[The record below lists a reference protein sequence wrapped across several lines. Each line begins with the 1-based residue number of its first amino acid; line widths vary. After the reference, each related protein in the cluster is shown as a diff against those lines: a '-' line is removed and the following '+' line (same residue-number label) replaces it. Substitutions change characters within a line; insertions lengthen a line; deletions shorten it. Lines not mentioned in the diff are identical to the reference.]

1 MTAPARAVQCP
12 SCGEE
17 NALASSYCGACGSR
31 LPSVCSSCGANNP
44 PGQRFCG
51 DCGAALG
58 RAAGPAKYGSAQS
71 YTPRHLAEKILTSR
85 SALEGERKK
94 VTVLFA
100 DMKGSMELLADR
112 DPEDARKLLDP
123 VLEKMIDAI
132 HRYEGTVNQVM
143 GDGIMAIF
151 GAPLAHEDHAV
162 RACYAALR
170 MRDAIAQLANTIRK
184 TQGVSIQVRT
194 GLNSG
199 EVVVR
204 SIANDLHMDYTA
216 VGQTTHLA
224 ARLEQ
229 LATPGSILL
238 SGDCLRLAE
247 GYLETRPLGPVA
259 LKGLATPVEVHEL
272 IAATPIR
279 TRLQAAAAR
288 GLTPFVGRRLEM
300 ETLHEALRRAAASE
314 GQVLAVVGPAGVGK
328 SRLLREFIHSPHTR
342 GWLVLESKSIS
353 YGRATPYLP
362 LIDFL
367 KGYFKLSEGDDA
379 RAVREKVAAKVIVL
393 DQPLQDA
400 IPPMLDLLGALPDD
414 HPFRRLE
421 PMQRRSFTA
430 RAITEL
436 MVAESR
442 IQPLIMVFEDLHWN
456 DMQTLALLNAVIA
469 SIHQH
474 AILLLASYRPKEHD
488 DQWGDQPHYRQVR
501 LEPLAQENLTRL
513 LDILLGPNG
522 GLAPVKA
529 FLVERTGGNPF
540 FVEESVRTLVE
551 TGVLVGAR
559 SRYRLAKPLS
569 SIEVPATVHA
579 LLSARIDRLGEPQ
592 KRLLQEAA
600 VIGKDFPFV
609 LLQAIAGA
617 EDQDLRARLHELQ
630 SAEYLYES
638 RLFPELEYTFRH
650 SMTREVA
657 YSSLLR
663 EHTRALHEKVATE
676 LIRLASGRLEEHVE
690 QIAEHAEKGQAWPQ
704 AVEYLQRSGEKAFA
718 LYANAEAADFFE
730 RALAALEHVPQ
741 SRATLEQD
749 VDLRFELRNALIA
762 LCELDRIG
770 RCLEALEPLVAQLGD
785 SNRAARLASFRCNQ
799 HFLAA
804 RQRTAIEVGE
814 AGLRVAHEIGDRGLH
829 AELLYR
835 TGQSYH
841 LVGDNRRALELLD
854 QSIAETVERRAR
866 ERFELAVI
874 PAVGSR
880 MWLVSILAECGEFRP
895 ALTHA
900 ERAVEIAHEAQHPL
914 SEVLGWLAVGHV
926 QRRKGEVEDA
936 IRALER
942 GMALTERYSMPMWR
956 LRLESSLGLARACRG
971 ELVQGLELTRSA
983 LAGAERMGLM
993 VDRPML
999 HVHLGEALL
1008 LAGSVEEALA
1018 QAKQALE
1025 VALSHEN
1032 RRDEPWAR
1040 LLMARGSWAS
1050 DPKATDEAAGQL
1062 QTALRLALAT
1072 GARPLE
1078 AHCRAMLGMIHGAN
1092 GDKAQ
1097 AEEFGAAAQAAYA
1110 SLGMRPLLAAPLTN
1124 ISAAI
1129 T

>member
-1 MTAPARAVQCP
+1 MTAARAVQCP
-12 SCGEE
+12 SCNEQ
-17 NALASSYCGACGSR
+17 NAAGSSFCGACGAR
-31 LPSVCSSCGANNP
+31 LPSVCAACGANNP
-44 PGQRFCG
+44 PGHKFCSE
-51 DCGAALG
+51 CGAPLG
-58 RAAGPAKYGSAQS
+58 RPAVHAKFASAQS

-85 SALEGERKK
+85 SALEGERKQ

-123 VLEKMIDAI
+123 VLQNMMDAV

-170 MRDAIAQLANTIRK
+170 MQEAIAQLANEIRK
-184 TQGVSIQVRT
+184 TQGVSIQIRI

-204 SIANDLHMDYTA
+204 SIGNDLRMDYTA

-229 LATPGSILL
+229 LAAPGSILV
-238 SGDCLRLAE
+238 SSDCLRLAE
-247 GYLETRPLGPVA
+247 GYLETKPLGPVA
-259 LKGLATPVEVHEL
+259 LKGLTTPVEVHEL
-272 IAATPIR
+272 IAATPVR

-300 ETLHEALRRAAASE
+300 ETLHEALRRTAGSE

-342 GWLVLESKSIS
+342 GWLVLESKSS
-353 YGRATPYLP
+353 AYGRATPYLP

-367 KGYFKLSEGDDA
+367 KGYFKLTERDDA
-379 RAVREKVAAKVIVL
+379 RVVREKVTAKAILL
-393 DQPLQDA
+393 DQPPQDS
-400 IPPMLDLLGALPDD
+400 IPPVLDLLGALTED

-421 PMQRRSFTA
+421 PMQRRSLTA
-430 RAITEL
+430 RAITDL

-442 IQPLIMVFEDLHWN
+442 IQPVIMLFEDLHWN
-456 DMQTLALLNAVIA
+456 DMQTLGLLDAVIT

-474 AILLLASYRPKEHD
+474 AILMLASYRPKEHD
-488 DQWGDQPHYRQVR
+488 DKWVDQPHYRQVR
-501 LEPLAQENLTRL
+501 LEPLAQENLAGL
-513 LDILLGPNG
+513 LDILLGKNG
-522 GLAPVKA
+522 GLASVKA

-551 TGVLVGAR
+551 TGVLIGAR
-559 SRYRLAKPLS
+559 GQYRLAKPFS
-569 SIEVPATVHA
+569 GIEVPATVHA
-579 LLSARIDRLGEPQ
+579 ILSARIDRLGEPQ

-600 VIGKDFPFV
+600 VIGKDFPFA
-609 LLQAIAGA
+609 LLQAIAGVQ
-617 EDQDLRARLHELQ
+617 EQDLRARLHELR

-657 YSSLLR
+657 YSTLLR
-663 EHTRALHEKVATE
+663 EQTRALHERVATE
-676 LIRLASGRLEEHVE
+676 LIRSGRTEEEVE
-690 QIAEHAEKGQAWPQ
+690 QIAEHAEKGQAWPE

-718 LYANAEAADFFE
+718 LYANAEAADYFA
-730 RALAALEHVPQ
+730 RALAALGNLPRSH
-741 SRATLEQD
+741 ATLEQD

-762 LCELDRIG
+762 LCELERIG
-770 RCLEALEPLVAQLGD
+770 ACLDALEPLVAGLGD
-785 SNRAARLASFRCNQ
+785 RNRAARLASFRCNQ

-804 RQRTAIEVGE
+804 QQRSAIQVGE
-814 AGLRVAHEIGDRGLH
+814 AGLRLAHEIGERQLH

-835 TGQSYH
+835 IGQSYH
-841 LVGDNRRALELLD
+841 LIGDNRKALALLN

-866 ERFELAVI
+866 ERFDLAVI

-880 MWLVSILAECGEFRP
+880 MWLVAILAECGDFRP
-895 ALTHA
+895 ALAQA
-900 ERAVEIAHEAQHPL
+900 ERAVEIARESQHPL

-936 IRALER
+936 VRALER
-942 GMALTERYSMPMWR
+942 GMALSERYSVPMWR
-956 LRLESSLGLARACRG
+956 LRLESSLGLACAYQG
-971 ELVQGLELTRSA
+971 ELVRGLELTRSA

-1008 LAGSVEEALA
+1008 FAGRTEEALA
-1018 QAKQALE
+1018 QAKRALE
-1025 VALSHEN
+1025 IALSHEN
-1032 RRDEPWAR
+1032 KRDEPWGR
-1040 LLMARGSWAS
+1040 LLIARALWTLEPTAPGESLA
-1050 DPKATDEAAGQL
+1050 QL
-1062 QTALRLALAT
+1062 ESALRLALAT
-1072 GARPLE
+1072 GAKPLE
-1078 AHCRAMLGMIHGAN
+1078 AHCRAMLGTIHGASA
-1092 GDKAQ
+1092 DTPR

-1110 SLGMRPLLAAPLTN
+1110 NLGMRPLLTIPLASS
-1124 ISAAI
+1124 SAASN
-1129 T
+1129 

>member
-1 MTAPARAVQCP
+1 
-12 SCGEE
+12 
-17 NALASSYCGACGSR
+17 
-31 LPSVCSSCGANNP
+31 
-44 PGQRFCG
+44 
-51 DCGAALG
+51 
-58 RAAGPAKYGSAQS
+58 
-71 YTPRHLAEKILTSR
+71 
-85 SALEGERKK
+85 
-94 VTVLFA
+94 
-100 DMKGSMELLADR
+100 MELLADR
-112 DPEDARKLLDP
+112 DPEDARRILDP
-123 VLEKMIDAI
+123 VLERMMEAV

-170 MRDAIAQLANTIRK
+170 MQEAIAQLANEIRK

-204 SIANDLHMDYTA
+204 SIGNDLRMDYTA

-229 LATPGSILL
+229 LAAPGSILI
-238 SGDCLRLAE
+238 SSDCLRLAE
-247 GYLETRPLGPVA
+247 GYLETKPLGPVA
-259 LKGLATPVEVHEL
+259 LKGLTTPIEVHEL
-272 IAATPIR
+272 IAATPVR

-342 GWLVLESKSIS
+342 RWLVLESKSIS

-367 KGYFKLSEGDDA
+367 KGYFKLSERDEA
-379 RAVREKVAAKVIVL
+379 RTVREKVTAKVILL
-393 DQPLQDA
+393 DQPQQDW
-400 IPPMLDLLGALPDD
+400 IPPVLDLLGALPED
-414 HPFRRLE
+414 HPFRSLE
-421 PMQRRSFTA
+421 PMQRRSLTA
-430 RAITEL
+430 RAITDL
-436 MVAESR
+436 MIAESR
-442 IQPLIMVFEDLHWN
+442 IQPVIMVFEDLHWN
-456 DMQTLALLNAVIA
+456 DMQTLGLLAAVIT

-474 AILLLASYRPKEHD
+474 AVLMLASYRPKEHD
-488 DQWGDQPHYRQVR
+488 DKWVDQPHYRQVR
-501 LEPLAQENLTRL
+501 VEPLAQENLSGL
-513 LDILLGPNG
+513 LDILLGKNG
-522 GLAPVKA
+522 GLAAVKA

-551 TGVLVGAR
+551 TGVLAGAR
-559 SRYRLAKPLS
+559 GQYRLAKPFS
-569 SIEVPATVHA
+569 GIEVPATVRA
-579 LLSARIDRLGEPQ
+579 ILSARIDRLGEPQ

-600 VIGKDFPFV
+600 VIGKDFPFA
-609 LLQAIAGA
+609 LLQAIAGVQ
-617 EDQDLRARLHELQ
+617 EQDLRARLHELR

-663 EHTRALHEKVATE
+663 EQTRALHEKVATE
-676 LIRLASGRLEEHVE
+676 LIRLASERTEEEVE
-690 QIAEHAEKGQAWPQ
+690 QIAEHAEKGHAWPE

-718 LYANAEAADFFE
+718 LYANAEAADYFT
-730 RALAALEHVPQ
+730 RALKALENLPR
-741 SRATLEQD
+741 SRATLELD

-762 LCELDRIG
+762 LCKLDRIG
-770 RCLEALEPLVAQLGD
+770 ECLDALEPLVAHLGD
-785 SNRAARLASFRCNQ
+785 RDRAARLASFRCNQ
-799 HFLAA
+799 HFLSAQ
-804 RQRTAIEVGE
+804 QRSAIEVGE
-814 AGLRVAHEIGDRGLH
+814 AGLRLAREIGERQLH

-835 TGQSYH
+835 IGQSYH
-841 LVGDNRRALELLD
+841 LIGDNRKALALLN
-854 QSIAETVERRAR
+854 QSIADTVERRAR
-866 ERFELAVI
+866 ARFELAVI

-895 ALTHA
+895 ALVHA
-900 ERAVEIAHEAQHPL
+900 ERAVEIAQEAQHPL

-926 QRRKGEVEDA
+926 QRRKGEIEEA

-942 GMALTERYSMPMWR
+942 GMALTERYSVPMWR
-956 LRLESSLGLARACRG
+956 LRLESSLGVALACQSELAR
-971 ELVQGLELTRSA
+971 GLELAGGA

-1008 LAGSVEEALA
+1008 LAGRVEEALTHA
-1018 QAKQALE
+1018 RQALDI
-1025 VALSHEN
+1025 ASAHEN
-1032 RRDEPWAR
+1032 KRDEPWAR
-1040 LLMARGSWAS
+1040 LLIARASWAL
-1050 DPKATDEAAGQL
+1050 DPKAPDEPLAQL
-1062 QTALRLALAT
+1062 ESALRLALASE
-1072 GARPLE
+1072 ARPLE
-1078 AHCRAMLGMIHGAN
+1078 AHCRAMLGIIHGAG
-1092 GDKAQ
+1092 GDKAR
-1097 AEEFGAAAQAAYA
+1097 AEEFRAAAHAAYA
-1110 SLGMRPLLAAPLTN
+1110 NLGMRALLLAPLTN
-1124 ISAAI
+1124 TSAPI

>member
-17 NALASSYCGACGSR
+17 NALTSSYCGACGAR
-31 LPSVCSSCGANNP
+31 LPAVCPACGANNP
-44 PGQRFCG
+44 SGHRFCG

-58 RAAGPAKYGSAQS
+58 RSAGPAKFGSAES

-85 SALEGERKK
+85 SALEGERKQ

-123 VLEKMIDAI
+123 VLQNMMDAV

-170 MRDAIAQLANTIRK
+170 MQEAIAQLANEIRK
-184 TQGVSIQVRT
+184 TQGISIQVRI
-194 GLNSG
+194 GLNAG

-204 SIANDLHMDYTA
+204 SIGNDLRMDYTA

-229 LATPGSILL
+229 LAAPGSILI
-238 SGDCLRLAE
+238 SSDCLRLAE
-247 GYLETRPLGPVA
+247 GYLETKPLGPIA
-259 LKGLATPVEVHEL
+259 LKGLANPVDVHEL
-272 IAATPIR
+272 IAATPVR

-300 ETLHEALRRAAASE
+300 ETLHEVLRRAAGSA

-367 KGYFKLSEGDDA
+367 KGYFKLVEADEA
-379 RAVREKVAAKVIVL
+379 RAVREKVAAKVILL
-393 DQPLQDA
+393 DQPSQDA
-400 IPPMLDLLGALPDD
+400 VPPVLDLLGALPDE
-414 HPFRRLE
+414 HPFRELE
-421 PMQRRSFTA
+421 PMQRRSLTA
-430 RAITEL
+430 RAITDL

-442 IQPLIMVFEDLHWN
+442 IQPVIMVFEDLHWN
-456 DMQTLALLNAVIA
+456 DMQTLGLLNAVIA

-488 DQWGDQPHYRQVR
+488 DKWGDQPHYRQVR
-501 LEPLAQENLTRL
+501 LEPLAQENLAGL
-513 LDILLGPNG
+513 LDILLGKNG

-551 TGVLVGAR
+551 TGVLAGAR
-559 SRYRLAKPLS
+559 GQYRLAKPFS
-569 SIEVPATVHA
+569 DIEVPGTVHA
-579 LLSARIDRLGEPQ
+579 ILSARIDRLDEPQ

-600 VIGKDFPFV
+600 VIGKDFPFA
-609 LLQAIAGA
+609 LLQAIAGVQ
-617 EDQDLRARLHELQ
+617 EQDLRARLHELQ

-650 SMTREVA
+650 FMTREVA

-663 EHTRALHEKVATE
+663 EQTRALHEKVASE
-676 LIRLASGRLEEHVE
+676 LIRLASRRTEEEVE
-690 QIAEHAEKGQAWPQ
+690 QIAEHAEKGHAWPE

-718 LYANAEAADFFE
+718 LYANEEAADYFE
-730 RALAALEHVPQ
+730 RALAALGHVPQ

-762 LCELDRIG
+762 LCELERIG
-770 RCLEALEPLVAQLGD
+770 KCLDALEPLVAQLGD
-785 SNRAARLASFRCNQ
+785 SNRAARLASYRCNQ
-799 HFLAA
+799 QFLAA
-804 RQRTAIEVGE
+804 RQRSAIEVGE
-814 AGLRVAHEIGDRGLH
+814 AGLRLAHEIGDRGLH

-835 TGQSYH
+835 IGQSYH
-841 LVGDNRRALELLD
+841 LIGDNRKALALLN
-854 QSIAETVERRAR
+854 QSIAKAVERRAR
-866 ERFELAVI
+866 ERFDLAVI

-880 MWLVSILAECGEFRP
+880 MWLVSILAECGDFRQ
-895 ALTHA
+895 ALAQA
-900 ERAVEIAHEAQHPL
+900 ERAVEIAREAQDPL

-926 QRRKGEVEDA
+926 QRRKGEVDDA

-942 GMALTERYSMPMWR
+942 GMALTERYPMPMWR
-956 LRLESSLGLARACRG
+956 LRLESSLGLARARRS
-971 ELVQGLELTRSA
+971 EFVQGLELTRSA
-983 LAGAERMGLM
+983 LVGAERMGLM

-1008 LAGSVEEALA
+1008 RAGRFAE
-1018 QAKQALE
+1018 
-1025 VALSHEN
+1025 ALSHARQALNIALAHEN
-1032 RRDEPWAR
+1032 KRDEPWAR
-1040 LLMARGSWAS
+1040 LLTALAFWAL
-1050 DPKATDEAAGQL
+1050 DPKATDEPLAQL
-1062 QTALRLALAT
+1062 QSALHLGVAC

-1078 AHCRAMLGMIHGAN
+1078 AHCRTMLGAVYGRQ
-1092 GDKAQ
+1092 GDVAKAK
-1097 AEEFGAAAQAAYA
+1097 EFAAAGGALYA
-1110 SLGMRPLLAAPLTN
+1110 ELNMRPLLLEGLKESPTAT
-1124 ISAAI
+1124 
-1129 T
+1129 

>member
-1 MTAPARAVQCP
+1 MTTPARAVQCP

-17 NALASSYCGACGSR
+17 NALANSYCGACGSR
-31 LPSVCSSCGANNP
+31 LPSVCAACGAQNP

-51 DCGAALG
+51 ECGAPLG
-58 RAAGPAKYGSAQS
+58 RPAGHAKFASAQS

-85 SALEGERKK
+85 SALEGERKQ

-123 VLEKMIDAI
+123 VLQNMMDAV

-170 MRDAIAQLANTIRK
+170 MQEAIAQLANDIRK
-184 TQGVSIQVRT
+184 TQGVSIQVRI

-204 SIANDLHMDYTA
+204 SIGNDLRMDYTA

-229 LATPGSILL
+229 LAAPGSVLI
-238 SGDCLRLAE
+238 SSDCLRLAE
-247 GYLETRPLGPVA
+247 GYLETKQLGPVA
-259 LKGLATPVEVHEL
+259 LKGLTTPVEVHEV
-272 IAATPIR
+272 IAATPVR

-300 ETLHEALRRAAASE
+300 ETLHEALRRAAGKG
-314 GQVLAVVGPAGVGK
+314 GQVVAVVGPAGVGK

-342 GWLVLESKSIS
+342 GWLVLESKSMS

-367 KGYFKLSEGDDA
+367 KGYFKLTERDDA
-379 RAVREKVAAKVIVL
+379 RVVREKVTAKVILL
-393 DQPLQDA
+393 DQPAEDS
-400 IPPMLDLLGALPDD
+400 IPPVLDLLGALPDD

-421 PMQRRSFTA
+421 PMQRRSLTA
-430 RAITEL
+430 RAITDL

-442 IQPLIMVFEDLHWN
+442 IQPVIMVFEDLHWN
-456 DMQTLALLNAVIA
+456 DMQTLGLLNALIT

-474 AILLLASYRPKEHD
+474 AVLVLASYRPKEHD
-488 DQWGDQPHYRQVR
+488 DKWSDQPHYRQVR
-501 LEPLAQENLTRL
+501 LEPLAQENLAGL
-513 LDILLGPNG
+513 LDILLGKNG
-522 GLAPVKA
+522 GLASVKA
-529 FLVERTGGNPF
+529 FLAMRTGGNPF
-540 FVEESVRTLVE
+540 FVEESIRTLVE
-551 TGVLVGAR
+551 TGVLDGAR
-559 SRYRLAKPLS
+559 GQYRLAKPFS
-569 SIEVPATVHA
+569 GVEVPATVHA
-579 LLSARIDRLGEPQ
+579 ILSARIDRLGEPQ

-600 VIGKDFPFV
+600 VIGKDFPFA
-609 LLQAIAGA
+609 LLQAVAGVQ
-617 EDQDLRARLHELQ
+617 EQDLRARLHELQ

-676 LIRLASGRLEEHVE
+676 LVRMAAGRIEEEVE
-690 QIAEHAEKGQAWPQ
+690 QIAEHAEKGQVWPQ

-718 LYANAEAADFFE
+718 LYANEEAVDYFQ
-730 RALAALEHVPQ
+730 RALAALEHVPRT
-741 SRATLEQD
+741 RATLEQD

-762 LCELDRIG
+762 LCELEGIG
-770 RCLEALEPLVAQLGD
+770 KCLEALEPLVADLGD
-785 SNRAARLASFRCNQ
+785 PNRAARLASFRCNQ

-804 RQRTAIEVGE
+804 QQRSAIEVGE
-814 AGLRVAHEIGDRGLH
+814 SGLRLAREIGERQLH

-835 TGQSYH
+835 IGQSYH
-841 LVGDNRRALELLD
+841 LIGDNRKALLLLN
-854 QSIAETVERRAR
+854 QSIAETVERRSR
-866 ERFELAVI
+866 DRFELAVI

-880 MWLVSILAECGEFRP
+880 MWLVSILAECGQFGP
-895 ALTHA
+895 ALAHA
-900 ERAVEIAHEAQHPL
+900 ERAVEIAQEAQHPL

-926 QRRKGEVEDA
+926 QRRRGEVEHA

-942 GMALTERYSMPMWR
+942 GMALTERYSVPMWR
-956 LRLESSLGLARACRG
+956 LRLESSLGLARVYRG
-971 ELVQGLELTRSA
+971 ELLQGLEQTRSA
-983 LAGAERMGLM
+983 LVAAERMGLM

-999 HVHLGEALL
+999 HVHMGAALL
-1008 LAGSVEEALA
+1008 LAGSVDEALA
-1018 QAKQALE
+1018 HAKRALE
-1025 VALSHEN
+1025 VALAHQN

-1040 LLMARGSWAS
+1040 LLIARALWAS
-1050 DPKATDEAAGQL
+1050 DAKAAAEAASQL
-1062 QTALRLALAT
+1062 ETALGVALAT
-1072 GARPLE
+1072 GARPVE
-1078 AHCRAMLGMIHGAN
+1078 AHCRAMLGVIYEAN
-1092 GDKAQ
+1092 ADKSR
-1097 AEEFGAAAQAAYA
+1097 AEEFSAAAQAAYA
-1110 SLGMRPLLAAPLTN
+1110 SLGMRPLLPAPLTN
-1124 ISAAI
+1124 PASPAS
-1129 T
+1129 

>member
-1 MTAPARAVQCP
+1 MTAARAVQCP
-12 SCGEE
+12 SCNEQ
-17 NALASSYCGACGSR
+17 NAPGSSFCGACGSR
-31 LPSVCSSCGANNP
+31 LPSVCSACGASNP
-44 PGQRFCG
+44 PGHKFCSE
-51 DCGAALG
+51 CGAPLG
-58 RAAGPAKYGSAQS
+58 RSAGPAKFGSAQS

-85 SALEGERKK
+85 SALEGERKQ

-123 VLEKMIDAI
+123 VLETMMDAV

-170 MRDAIAQLANTIRK
+170 MQEAIAQLANEIRK
-184 TQGVSIQVRT
+184 TQGVSIQVRI

-204 SIANDLHMDYTA
+204 SIGNDLRMDYTA

-224 ARLEQ
+224 ARMEQ
-229 LATPGSILL
+229 LAAPGSILI
-238 SGDCLRLAE
+238 SSDCLRLAE
-247 GYLETRPLGPVA
+247 GYLETKPLGPVA
-259 LKGLATPVEVHEL
+259 LKGLTTPVEVHEL
-272 IAATPIR
+272 VAATPVR

-300 ETLHEALRRAAASE
+300 ETLHEALRRAAGSE

-342 GWLVLESKSIS
+342 SWLVLESRSIS

-367 KGYFKLSEGDDA
+367 KGYFKLTERDDA
-379 RAVREKVAAKVIVL
+379 RVVREKVTAKVILL
-393 DQPLQDA
+393 DQPSQDS
-400 IPPMLDLLGALPDD
+400 IPPVLDLLGALPED

-421 PMQRRSFTA
+421 PMERRSLTA
-430 RAITEL
+430 RAITDL

-456 DMQTLALLNAVIA
+456 DMQTLGLLNAVIT
-469 SIHQH
+469 SIRQH
-474 AILLLASYRPKEHD
+474 AIFILASYRPKEHD
-488 DQWGDQPHYRQVR
+488 DKWVDRPHYRQVR
-501 LEPLAQENLTRL
+501 LEPLAQENLAGL
-513 LDILLGPNG
+513 LDILLGKNG

-529 FLVERTGGNPF
+529 FLIERTGGNPF

-551 TGVLVGAR
+551 TGVLAGAR
-559 SRYRLAKPLS
+559 GQYRLAKPFS
-569 SIEVPATVHA
+569 GIEVPATVRA
-579 LLSARIDRLGEPQ
+579 ILSARIDRLGEPQ

-600 VIGKDFPFV
+600 VIGKDFPFA
-609 LLQAIAGA
+609 LLQAIAGVQ
-617 EDQDLRARLHELQ
+617 EQDLRARLHELQ

-657 YSSLLR
+657 YSTLLR
-663 EHTRALHEKVATE
+663 EQTRALHEKVATE
-676 LIRLASGRLEEHVE
+676 LIRLASERTEEEVE
-690 QIAEHAEKGQAWPQ
+690 QIAEHAEKGQAWPE

-718 LYANAEAADFFE
+718 LYANAEAADYFE
-730 RALAALEHVPQ
+730 RALAALENLPR
-741 SRATLEQD
+741 SRTTLELD

-762 LCELDRIG
+762 LCELGRIG
-770 RCLEALEPLVAQLGD
+770 KCLDALEPLVAHLGD
-785 SNRAARLASFRCNQ
+785 RNRAARLASFRCNQ

-804 RQRTAIEVGE
+804 QQRSAIEVGE
-814 AGLRVAHEIGDRGLH
+814 AGLRLAHEIGERRLH

-835 TGQSYH
+835 IGQSYH
-841 LVGDNRRALELLD
+841 LVGDNRKALALLD
-854 QSIAETVERRAR
+854 RSIAETVEGRAR

-880 MWLVSILAECGEFRP
+880 MWLVSLLTECGDFRP
-895 ALTHA
+895 ALAHA
-900 ERAVEIAHEAQHPL
+900 ERAVEIAREAQHPL

-926 QRRKGEVEDA
+926 HRRKGEIDEA
-936 IRALER
+936 IKALER
-942 GMALTERYSMPMWR
+942 GMALTERYSVPMWR

-971 ELVQGLELTRSA
+971 ELVQGLELTQNA

-999 HVHLGEALL
+999 HVHLGETLL
-1008 LAGSVEEALA
+1008 LAVRSYEADEH
-1018 QAKQALE
+1018 AKRALE
-1025 VALSHEN
+1025 IALDHEN
-1032 RRDEPWAR
+1032 KRDEPWGR
-1040 LLMARGSWAS
+1040 LLIARASWAL
-1050 DPKATDEAAGQL
+1050 DPEAPDEPLAQL
-1062 QTALRLALAT
+1062 ESALRLAIAC

-1078 AHCRAMLGMIHGAN
+1078 AHCRTMLGVIHAAK
-1092 GDKAQ
+1092 GDKAR
-1097 AEEFGAAAQAAYA
+1097 AEESSAAAQAAYA
-1110 SLGMRPLLAAPLTN
+1110 KLGMRPLLLAPAANTP
-1124 ISAAI
+1124 AA
-1129 T
+1129 TT